1 MFILSRH
8 MLDIGSKLGQILP
21 AQPCVLCGTMTH
33 RGAWCD
39 ACDTS
44 LPYLDTLC
52 CPVCALPSPGGD
64 VCGQCLRKQPLF
76 DRTVAVYAYAF
87 PVDKL
92 IQSLKF
98 NEQLQ
103 LAASLANGLTQR
115 INALPDFIVPMPL
128 HPARLRE
135 RGFNQS
141 RELAQHVAR
150 KLDIPLLPD
159 ACRRVRDTLP
169 QSALQWRLRSKNMRK
184 AFVCVQQLEGKH
196 VAMVDDVMTSGTS
209 LNELALA
216 LRRAGAHEVSAW
228 VVARTLPHS
237 QQRR

>member
-1 MFILSRH
+1 MFILSRPI
-8 MLDIGSKLGQILP
+8 LDIGSKLEQILP
-21 AQPCVLCGTMTH
+21 AQPCVLCGTMTRH
-33 RGAWCD
+33 GAWCD

-44 LPYLDTLC
+44 LPYLDAMR
-52 CPVCALPSPGGD
+52 CPMCALPSPRGG

-103 LAASLANGLTQR
+103 LAASLADGLTQG
-115 INALPDFIVPMPL
+115 IKALPDFIVPMPL

-141 RELAQHVAR
+141 RELAQHLAR

-159 ACRRVRDTLP
+159 ACRRTRNTLP
-169 QSALQWRLRSKNMRK
+169 QSALQWRVRSRNVRK
-184 AFVCVQQLEGKH
+184 AFVCGQQLE
-196 VAMVDDVMTSGTS
+196 
-209 LNELALA
+209 
-216 LRRAGAHEVSAW
+216 
-228 VVARTLPHS
+228 
-237 QQRR
+237 